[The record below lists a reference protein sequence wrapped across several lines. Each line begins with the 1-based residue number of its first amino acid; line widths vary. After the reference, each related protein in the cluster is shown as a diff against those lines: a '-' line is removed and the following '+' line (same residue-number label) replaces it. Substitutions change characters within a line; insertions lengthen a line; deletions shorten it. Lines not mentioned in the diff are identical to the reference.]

1 MSHHSILFVQIR
13 KSPQARAFF
22 RKSCKETDVPPL
34 QLLSWVKTRWA
45 SLFDFL
51 DRILLLQPVYRDFM
65 FSCEFADGFF
75 RPLTAFVQGADDS
88 DKVPDLQGKYY
99 SDFKLMKRDWEK
111 LKLMH
116 EVLRVSLS

>member
-1 MSHHSILFVQIR
+1 MSYDSILFVQIH

-22 RKSCKETDVPPL
+22 QKSCKETDVPPL

-65 FSCEFADGFF
+65 FFCEFADGFF
-75 RPLTAFVQGADDS
+75 RPLTALFRVQMIAT
-88 DKVPDLQGKYY
+88 KYLTFRE
-99 SDFKLMKRDWEK
+99 SIIPT
-111 LKLMH
+111 
-116 EVLRVSLS
+116 SS